1 MNNIVSQFQTK
12 AELEC
17 EANLAEFV
25 RYSREDITW
34 TDDDPDFNW
43 ESPRWRGVRWTKT
56 TVGKRQTFDES
67 EQLDPEFIEFA
78 KAYYRY
84 KSSHSPTTA
93 RTDKYALKALEA
105 ALVELTKS
113 GSLRGLSLQVLDE
126 AAVVIRRH
134 YSLAPRYAI
143 GRKLRDIAVF
153 VSEKKLISV
162 DVSAW
167 KPPFKQEPSGRRTGS
182 TGRQDI
188 DRKLPTQAGLNAMA
202 EIFANDSVNPPE
214 RFVSAVWAL
223 LISAPWRIGEVSK
236 LHVDA
241 EFEGPDD
248 RGAPSYGFRYYGAKG
263 FQHDIKWVPKT
274 MEPVAREAFRRI
286 RDMTQSARKLAAHL
300 ESTPEAPF
308 LYADCPAV
316 GIYDELSPDDKAT
329 YLRHP
334 RPNKRTLRSTVF
346 WRSKSIAE
354 HWEKARDDIPR
365 NFPYFNWETRLKWS
379 EALFCMHAN
388 VLHSK
393 TPTDYY
399 RLWALS
405 INTLNYLLG
414 TSLDGLR
421 KGIFHRLGY
430 KEPDGSPI
438 KLTTH
443 QPRHFLSTLAERGGM
458 AQDDLAKWAG
468 RANAKDNRVY
478 NHMTDEEKIAQ
489 TRAATQNIQL
499 FGANQPS
506 KTQGSATIR
515 DFNLRQPGPVHKTE
529 FGYCLHDWPMSPCDK
544 YRDCLNCTEHVYIKG
559 NADCYARIQEKVEDL
574 QSQYDEALEA
584 IGREEAGADRWFEHI
599 SKTLFPAKELLALL
613 ESDEI
618 EDGTVIKR
626 NPDALREHSH
636 LGRALDQRLPQP
648 PDNSLAQ
655 TFQALLKEGTDGE
668 APFKP

>member
-1 MNNIVSQFQTK
+1 MNNIMSQFQTK

-34 TDDDPDFNW
+34 TDDDP
-43 ESPRWRGVRWTKT
+43 RLQLGITKMAWPC
-56 TVGKRQTFDES
+56 VGQRQLWGKGRLSHES

-248 RGAPSYGFRYYGAKG
+248 RG
-263 FQHDIKWVPKT
+263 V
-274 MEPVAREAFRRI
+274 
-286 RDMTQSARKLAAHL
+286 
-300 ESTPEAPF
+300 PF
-308 LYADCPAV
+308 L
-316 GIYDELSPDDKAT
+316 
-329 YLRHP
+329 R
-334 RPNKRTLRSTVF
+334 
-346 WRSKSIAE
+346 
-354 HWEKARDDIPR
+354 
-365 NFPYFNWETRLKWS
+365 
-379 EALFCMHAN
+379 
-388 VLHSK
+388 
-393 TPTDYY
+393 
-399 RLWALS
+399 LS
-405 INTLNYLLG
+405 ILWRQ
-414 TSLDGLR
+414 GL
-421 KGIFHRLGY
+421 
-430 KEPDGSPI
+430 
-438 KLTTH
+438 
-443 QPRHFLSTLAERGGM
+443 
-458 AQDDLAKWAG
+458 
-468 RANAKDNRVY
+468 
-478 NHMTDEEKIAQ
+478 
-489 TRAATQNIQL
+489 
-499 FGANQPS
+499 
-506 KTQGSATIR
+506 SA
-515 DFNLRQPGPVHKTE
+515 
-529 FGYCLHDWPMSPCDK
+529 
-544 YRDCLNCTEHVYIKG
+544 
-559 NADCYARIQEKVEDL
+559 
-574 QSQYDEALEA
+574 
-584 IGREEAGADRWFEHI
+584 
-599 SKTLFPAKELLALL
+599 
-613 ESDEI
+613 
-618 EDGTVIKR
+618 
-626 NPDALREHSH
+626 
-636 LGRALDQRLPQP
+636 
-648 PDNSLAQ
+648 
-655 TFQALLKEGTDGE
+655 
-668 APFKP
+668 